1 MWEQTQPMMLDIIS
15 GIGLSILGLM
25 AAYATVY
32 INRDGDKSKGLKT
45 AQIKDQQQRDL
56 IWMATSRLEEVAKIT
71 VSKIEQTVAGKLRQ
85 AVKDGKVNREE
96 LVALGKKAYDE
107 VLKTVEPQVVKV
119 LKDNLGDLK
128 TYLESTIEAEVKRLK
143 K

>member
-1 MWEQTQPMMLDIIS
+1 
-15 GIGLSILGLM
+15 
-25 AAYATVY
+25 
-32 INRDGDKSKGLKT
+32 
-45 AQIKDQQQRDL
+45 
-56 IWMATSRLEEVAKIT
+56 MATSRLEEVAKIT

>member
-32 INRDGDKSKGLKT
+32 INRAAIKVRAET

>member
-1 MWEQTQPMMLDIIS
+1 MMLDIIS

-32 INRDGDKSKGLKT
+32 INRAAIKVRAET